1 MTLAA
6 RQPAPA
12 VYPHR
17 RMSTAESIHHRTCH
31 LCEALCGVEIRV
43 RGTEILSIRGD
54 EQDPF
59 SRGHICPKALG
70 LKDVHEDPDRLRR
83 PMRRTATGW
92 EEVSWE
98 TAIDEVAR
106 RLVAIQREHG
116 ADAVAS
122 YFGNP
127 QVHSYGG
134 LLGGGKFLRT
144 LRSRNRYSATS
155 VDQLPHHLAA
165 YLLYGH
171 QLLIPVPD
179 IDRTQFF
186 LVIGGNPVV
195 SNGSL
200 MTAPGMP
207 RRLKDLRA
215 RGGRLVVVDPRRT
228 ETAALADAH
237 LFITPGSDALLLLS
251 MLQVLFAEGRVASGV
266 LADHL
271 DGLDAVRDMVQAFT
285 PEATAVATGIA
296 PEVVRQL
303 TQDFSAS
310 PSAVCHGRMG
320 VSTQQFGAL
329 CQWLIQLLNILTSN
343 LDRAGGAM
351 FTRPAFDLVGL
362 GAGFGQ
368 RGSFGRRRTRVRGLP
383 EFGSEFPVAALAEE
397 ILTPGEGRI
406 RALVTAAGNP
416 VLSTPNG
423 RQVEQALAGL
433 DFMVS
438 IDPYLNETTRH
449 AHLILPPTSGLERD
463 HFDLVFHT
471 LAVRNTVKYSK
482 PLFEKPPGA
491 LHDWEIFERLIERI
505 GDLDPAR
512 RPALTARL
520 MSRWLTPR
528 RSVAL
533 GIRLGSRGAGWN
545 PFSRRLTL
553 SKVAAHPRGLD
564 LGPLEPCLPQRLK
577 TPARRIDLAP
587 ELLLADLQRLTEA
600 WRSTAQAVGST
611 GEGVLRLIGRRD
623 PRTNNSWLHNARRF
637 VKGPPRC
644 TLLMHPSDAAARGLS
659 AGHLAT
665 VTSRTGSVDIAVEPS
680 DEMMRGVVSL
690 PHGWGHHRPGMRLH
704 IAEAHAGVSAN
715 DLTDETFIDELCGNA
730 ALNGVPVTV
739 RPAAPDAAVRQNR

>member
-1 MTLAA
+1 MSAA
-6 RQPAPA
+6 E
-12 VYPHR
+12 H
-17 RMSTAESIHHRTCH
+17 IHHRTCH
-31 LCEALCGVEIRV
+31 LCEAICGVEIRV

-70 LKDVHEDPDRLRR
+70 LKDFHEDPDRLRR

-98 TAIDEVAR
+98 AALDEIAR
-106 RLVAIQREHG
+106 RIVALQREHG

-122 YFGNP
+122 YLGNP
-127 QVHSYGG
+127 QVHNYGG
-134 LLGGGKFLRT
+134 LLGGGKFLRA

-155 VDQLPHHLAA
+155 VDQLPHHLSA

-171 QLLIPVPD
+171 QLMIPVPD

-200 MTAPGMP
+200 MTAPDVT

-228 ETAALADAH
+228 ETAELADTH
-237 LFITPGSDALLLLS
+237 LFVTPGSDALMLLS
-251 MLQVLFAEGRVASGV
+251 MLQVLFAEGRIAPGA
-266 LADHL
+266 LTGFI
-271 DGLDAVRDMVQAFT
+271 DGIETIGELVRPFT
-285 PEATAVATGIA
+285 PESTATATGIDA
-296 PEVVRQL
+296 ESLRHL
-303 TQDFSAS
+303 TRDFAAS

-329 CQWLIQLLNILTSN
+329 CQWLIQLLNILTGN
-343 LDRAGGAM
+343 LDRVGGAM
-351 FTRPAFDLVGL
+351 FTRPAFDLLGL

-368 RGSFGRRRTRVRGLP
+368 PGSFGKRRTRVRGLP

-406 RALVTAAGNP
+406 RALVTSAGNP

-423 RQVEQALAGL
+423 RKVEQALSQL

-449 AHLILPPTSGLERD
+449 AHFILPPTSGLERD
-463 HFDLVFHT
+463 HFDLIFHV

-482 PLFEKPPGA
+482 PLFDKPPGA
-491 LHDWEIFERLIERI
+491 LHDWEIFDRLVERI
-505 GDLDPAR
+505 HAHDPAR
-512 RPALTARL
+512 RPRWTARL
-520 MSRWLTPR
+520 MSRWLTPK

-533 GIRLGSRGAGWN
+533 GIRLSGRGAGWN
-545 PFSRRLTL
+545 PFSRGLTL
-553 SKVAAHPRGLD
+553 SRIAAHPHGLD

-577 TPARRIDLAP
+577 TPGRRIDLAP
-587 ELLLADLQRLTEA
+587 KPLVADLQRLSRA
-600 WRSTAQAVGST
+600 VQASAVTAAAAT
-611 GEGVLRLIGRRD
+611 GDAPEEGVLRLIGRRD
-623 PRTNNSWLHNARRF
+623 PRTNNSWLHNSRRF
-637 VKGPPRC
+637 VKGPQRC
-644 TLLMHPSDAAARGLS
+644 TLLIHPADAGARGLT
-659 AGHLAT
+659 AGDVAT

-680 DEMMRGVVSL
+680 EEMMRGVVSI
-690 PHGWGHHRPGMRLH
+690 PHGWGHHRPGMRLQ
-704 IAEAHAGVSAN
+704 IASAHAGVSAN

-730 ALNGVPVTV
+730 ALNGVAVTIA
-739 RPAAPDAAVRQNR
+739 RAG